1 MLDRLIRFLL
11 TKKPYQQ
18 HHAHRFEQ
26 TDRQSAQNS
35 L

>member
-1 MLDRLIRFLL
+1 MPNRFILFLL